1 MSPVQEPDAAAAIV
15 HANDPAMRTQIVT
28 SDPNTTQAQVQR
40 PTQMRRNWSAEPG
53 APRFD
58 KLGRRILLNSS
69 NSRSG
74 SAGNSTPGTPRR
86 GDSDVRFL
94 YRIHG

>member
-1 MSPVQEPDAAAAIV
+1 
-15 HANDPAMRTQIVT
+15 MRTQIVS
-28 SDPNTTQAQVQR
+28 SDPNTTQAQVHR

-58 KLGRRILLNSS
+58 KLGRRILVNSS

-86 GDSDVRFL
+86 VDSDVRL
-94 YRIHG
+94 YWIHCKQDQH